1 MKRRATG
8 VKDAMVKVFSSSDRP
23 FYTTNELVVL
33 VRKIVPEAKTR
44 TIEVMLTRDFIKK
57 EIVFKT
63 PFKTCDFSTG
73 QWWKTI
79 YASLKAFRTKPLKI
93 DTLQPHYKTLRI
105 VPITQSKV
113 KEALE
118 KKEQKKEPAELNSET
133 GESEMSAYEFGSKI
147 IDYIAELKKAL
158 NTKDFEME
166 RVLRNAG
173 SEQQDLKNTISGLN
187 KKIAEQNKE
196 LEALRTR
203 VKIRPKGQ
211 EKTFKLSEVAHIRKT

>member
-1 MKRRATG
+1 
-8 VKDAMVKVFSSSDRP
+8 MVKVFSSTDRP

-33 VRKIVPEAKTR
+33 VQEIVPEAKAR
-44 TIEVMLTRDFIKK
+44 TIEVMLTRDFIKQ
-57 EIVFKT
+57 EIAFKT

-79 YASLKAFRTKPLKI
+79 YASMKAFRTKPLNI
-93 DTLQPHYKTLRI
+93 ETLQPHYKSLRFK
-105 VPITQSKV
+105 PIKSEKV
-113 KEALE
+113 KEAIANH
-118 KKEQKKEPAELNSET
+118 EQKKEPAELNSEA
-133 GESEMSAYEFGSKI
+133 GESEMSAHEFGEKI

-158 NTKDFEME
+158 NTKDVEME

-187 KKIAEQNKE
+187 KKITEQNKE

-203 VKIRPKGQ
+203 VKVRPKGQ
-211 EKTFKLSEVAHIRKT
+211 EKTFKLSEVAHIRKS